1 MLQTMTQIKILFRYW
16 SDLLCFI
23 SLWMG

>member
-1 MLQTMTQIKILFRYW
+1 MTQIKILFRYW